1 MGKFNLSAEAFD
13 QAVQD
18 GDLVES
24 QNRFGKTVY
33 SWEMDS
39 HHTTRGTR
47 TGFSQS
53 KEKEGNRKDEKFFG
67 NVSVDKKV
75 GLFRAKSS
83 ASLGAE
89 QPLAIQDAPQQ
100 FTDKEWHKAKSQL
113 SVLIAGL
120 DKQIQASKKLIAQFA
135 ASDRD
140 ENNEIYIALPLVT
153 EKTLSPKLQLDSEA
167 P

>member
-13 QAVQD
+13 QAVLD

-53 KEKEGNRKDEKFFG
+53 KEKEGNVKDEKFFG
-67 NVSVDKKV
+67 RVSVDKKV

-83 ASLGAE
+83 ASLGSE

-100 FTDKEWHKAKSQL
+100 FTDKEWQKAKSQL

-120 DKQIQASKKLIAQFA
+120 DKQIQASKKLIAQFS

-153 EKTLSPKLQLDSEA
+153 KKTLSPKLQLDSEA